1 MSCYVCPQPR
11 ECFMPAC
18 EDLTPECSIVRLNA
32 KGRNSSLLGQGK
44 NSFKDSTST
53 TLFLAYTHT
62 HTQTCINT
70 NWRTVHCS
78 QHISSLSLDCLNTT
92 GGMIWESKW
101 EQESEGDK
109 QKGRKRKMIEGRRGR
124 EKRHPSMTSKEITH
138 SLELLLS
145 CYHFP
150 RQRSFPIRPEVS
162 MCMCVWMNEWQKCM
176 WEYSVCGGEKARDFW
191 ISMRWSKELS
201 STMIC
206 ILHTVHCTYY
216 VWQEKCSCSDIMLAV
231 KNCVK
236 SIINKTGKLVCM

>member
-18 EDLTPECSIVRLNA
+18 EDLTPECSVMGLNA
-32 KGRNSSLLGQGK
+32 KGRNSSLLGQRK

-53 TLFLAYTHT
+53 TLSHTYTHT
-62 HTQTCINT
+62 HTCINT

-150 RQRSFPIRPEVS
+150 RQHSFHIRPEVS
-162 MCMCVWMNEWQKCM
+162 VCVCVNEWVTEVYVGIQCM
-176 WEYSVCGGEKARDFW
+176 W
-191 ISMRWSKELS
+191 RWKGKRFLNLNE
-201 STMIC
+201 MI
-206 ILHTVHCTYY
+206 
-216 VWQEKCSCSDIMLAV
+216 
-231 KNCVK
+231 
-236 SIINKTGKLVCM
+236 